1 MEGYL
6 TNKKFLLNHDFA
18 QEAFVKLLKEKEII
32 REEELLK
39 EIEKLMIE
47 HIRKQITKQI

>member
-6 TNKKFLLNHDFA
+6 TKEKFLLNHDFA
-18 QEAFVKLLKEKEII
+18 HEAFVKLLKEKEII
-32 REEELLK
+32 RKEELLE

-47 HIRKQITKQI
+47 HIRKQI